1 MRRSKR
7 TEVTIETSRL
17 IAIKGRRT
25 SAVADCPLCGSEAET
40 VTLDE
45 AALLANVSS
54 RAIWHWIEAG
64 KLHCRETAEGLLRVC
79 LRSLL
84 DLKR

>member
-7 TEVTIETSRL
+7 TEVTVETSRL
-17 IAIKGRRT
+17 IAIKGRRL
-25 SAVADCPLCGSEAET
+25 SAAVDCPLCGPAAEM

-45 AALLANVSS
+45 AALLAGVSS
-54 RAIWHWIEAG
+54 RALWHWVEAG

>member
-7 TEVTIETSRL
+7 IEVTLEMSRL
-17 IAIKGRRT
+17 IAIKGRRL
-25 SAVADCPLCGSEAET
+25 SAAVDCPLCGSEAAM

-45 AALLANVSS
+45 AALLSGVNS
-54 RAIWHWIEAG
+54 RAIWHWVEAD

-79 LRSLL
+79 LSSLL